1 MSSRTPLHNG
11 LRLAIRPARGLGGLT
26 RRKVLLRCSG
36 LRTLGF
42 SAPVALVSRA
52 VLSRASHVLYSN
64 ANSIT
69 EIAAR
74 ELAQT
79 PLSCAS
85 ILITP
90 KNGLQAHVQFAPH
103 SEHWVL
109 EFVVPSFSV
118 PPFPKA
124 CPSRQAPLGPL
135 TTCLLYTSPSPRD

>member
-11 LRLAIRPARGLGGLT
+11 LRLAIRPARGLG
-26 RRKVLLRCSG
+26 
-36 LRTLGF
+36 F
-42 SAPVALVSRA
+42 SAPPALNSRA

-85 ILITP
+85 FLITP

-103 SEHWVL
+103 SEH
-109 EFVVPSFSV
+109 
-118 PPFPKA
+118 
-124 CPSRQAPLGPL
+124 
-135 TTCLLYTSPSPRD
+135 